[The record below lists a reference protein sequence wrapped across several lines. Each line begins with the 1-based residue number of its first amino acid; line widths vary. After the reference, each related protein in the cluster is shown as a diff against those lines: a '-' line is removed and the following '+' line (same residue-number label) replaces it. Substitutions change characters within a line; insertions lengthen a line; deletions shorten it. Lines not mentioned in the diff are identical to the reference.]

1 MATVRSSKPAPGRPA
16 PGRFRRPPAR
26 LRWKWFLAAFA
37 FLVLV
42 TGIFLIRPFWKLSG
56 QFDDVTFR
64 QPSRLYARATRLFE
78 GRNYPPELLVAG
90 LADEGY
96 REDKSSSD
104 LPAGRF
110 RRTPQGIEIHLR
122 SFPLPDG
129 SHGGGLVEVAYQ
141 GPRVAGLR
149 RDGKATDA
157 VILDPPLL
165 ASYYGPDLLERRPVA
180 LSEVSPELV
189 AAILAAEDETFF
201 RHPGISLTGTA
212 RALWVNMRGHGVRQG
227 GSTLT
232 QQLVKNL
239 YLTQERTISRKSQ
252 EILLAVLLES
262 RYSKKKILEAYL
274 NEIYLGGGNGV
285 SIVGVGAA
293 SRAYFGK
300 DAGDLDLAE
309 AATIAG
315 MIPSPA
321 NYSPVTHPDRALTR
335 RDWVLGR
342 MAKLRL
348 APQDKVDRALKEP
361 LAPAPEPVVRRRAP
375 YFADSAALEAS
386 RRFGVD
392 DLQDGGY
399 VLFSTLDWGGQKA
412 AQAAVETGL
421 KQIDGGR
428 KGKSLQAALVSMD
441 PATGGILAYVGGRG
455 YDASQFDR
463 AGRAQRQPGSSFKP
477 VVYAAAFESGKA
489 SPASFLEDEPLA
501 VPTSNGQEWSP
512 KNDDGSFHGWVS
524 VRTALEKSYNPAT
537 TRLALEVGMPQVV
550 RLAHDMG
557 ITTPMEPFPSMALGA
572 AAVTPLEMATV
583 YSTLAAGG
591 SRPPV
596 HELVAIL
603 DRYGKTVQGAPLPK
617 PARVLSAETSYLV
630 TSLLEGVLQRGTAA
644 GAAEGIPGELA
655 GKTGTTNNQRDAWFA
670 GYAPERAT
678 VVWVGYDNNARTRF
692 SGARAALPIW
702 VRFMARVVPPGG
714 YSTFRK
720 PEGVTTAT
728 IDPTTGKLATE
739 SCPYVITEVFREGEV
754 PTREC
759 DRHGGGAPEPQ
770 IALNE
775 TPEDRGAREETAK
788 AEERA
793 EQRAEDRQPRTIRG
807 FFKRLFGRGDKDR
820 GKPDRDRGGNDGG
833 GDPPER

>member
-1 MATVRSSKPAPGRPA
+1 MATVRSSKPVPGKIL
-16 PGRFRRPPAR
+16 R
-26 LRWKWFLAAFA
+26 LRWKWFLAAFL

-42 TGIFLIRPFWKLSG
+42 AGIFLIRPFWRLSG

-96 REDKSSSD
+96 REDKTSPT
-104 LPAGRF
+104 LPAGRY
-110 RRTPQGIEIHLR
+110 RRTGQGIEIHLR

-129 SHGGGLVEVAYQ
+129 SRGGGMVEVAYK
-141 GPRVAGLR
+141 GPRIAGLR
-149 RDGKATDA
+149 RDGKATED

-180 LSEVSPELV
+180 LAEVSPELV

-201 RHPGISLTGTA
+201 RHAGVSLTGTA

-252 EILLAVLLES
+252 EILLAVLLEA
-262 RYSKKKILEAYL
+262 RFSKKKILEAYL

-309 AATIAG
+309 AATLAG

-321 NYSPVTHPDRALTR
+321 NYSPITHPDKARER

-348 APQDKVDRALKEP
+348 APQEKVDQALKEP

-386 RRFGVD
+386 RRFGAD
-392 DLQDGGY
+392 DLEDGGY
-399 VLFSTLDWGGQKA
+399 ILFSTLDWGGQKA
-412 AQAAVETGL
+412 AQEAVETGL

-428 KGKSLQAALVSMD
+428 KGRSLQAALVSMD

-501 VPTSNGQEWSP
+501 VRTAGNQIWSP
-512 KNDDGSFHGWVS
+512 KNDDGTYHGWVS

-550 RLAHDMG
+550 RLARDMG

-572 AAVTPLEMATV
+572 AAVTPLEMTTV

-591 SRPPV
+591 ARPPV

-603 DRYGKTVQGAPLPK
+603 DRYGKPVQGAPLPK
-617 PARVLSAETSYLV
+617 PARVLSPQTSFLV

-655 GKTGTTNNQRDAWFA
+655 GKTGTTNNLRDAWFA

-678 VVWVGYDNNARTRF
+678 VVWVGYDDNARTRF
-692 SGARAALPIW
+692 SGSRAALPIW

-714 YSTFRK
+714 YSTFRT
-720 PEGVTTAT
+720 PEGITTAT

-739 SCPYVITEVFREGEV
+739 SCPYKITEVFRDGEV
-754 PTREC
+754 PTQEC
-759 DRHGGGAPEPQ
+759 DRHGGGEPESQIAANEPAPEGQGAPEE
-770 IALNE
+770 IAK
-775 TPEDRGAREETAK
+775 P
-788 AEERA
+788 A
-793 EQRAEDRQPRTIRG
+793 EQRAEDRQPRTIRN
-807 FFKRLFGRGDKDR
+807 FFKRIFGHKDEDRGKGEKDR
-820 GKPDRDRGGNDGG
+820 GRPERDQGEDGG
-833 GDPPER
+833 GDPPG

>member
-1 MATVRSSKPAPGRPA
+1 MANLRSSRSAPAK
-16 PGRFRRPPAR
+16 RPPAR
-26 LRWKWFLAAFA
+26 LRWKWFLAAFL
-37 FLVLV
+37 FLVMV

-78 GRNYPPELLVAG
+78 GRNYPPDLLVAG

-96 REDKSSSD
+96 REDKTSPD
-104 LPAGRF
+104 LPAGRY
-110 RRTPQGIEIHLR
+110 RRTSQGIEIHLR

-129 SHGGGLVEVAYQ
+129 SRGGGLVEVAYQ

-149 RDGKATDA
+149 RDGKAADA

-180 LSEVSPELV
+180 LSEVAPELV

-201 RHPGISLTGTA
+201 RHAGISVTGTA

-252 EILLAVLLES
+252 EILLAVLLEA

-274 NEIYLGGGNGV
+274 NEIYLGGGSGV
-285 SIVGVGAA
+285 SLVGVGAA

-309 AATIAG
+309 AATLAG

-321 NYSPVTHPDRALTR
+321 NYSPITHPDRALAR

-348 APQDKVDRALKEP
+348 APQDKIDQALKQP

-386 RRFGVD
+386 RRFGID
-392 DLQDGGY
+392 DLEDGGY

-412 AQAAVETGL
+412 AQEAVETGL

-428 KGKSLQAALVSMD
+428 KGKSLQSALVSMD

-501 VPTSNGQEWSP
+501 VPTSNGQAWSP
-512 KNDDGSFHGWVS
+512 KNDDGSYHGWVT

-537 TRLALEVGMPQVV
+537 TRLALEVGMTRVV
-550 RLAHDMG
+550 QLAHDMG

-583 YSTLAAGG
+583 YSTLASGG

-603 DRYGKTVQGAPLPK
+603 DRYGKPVQGAPLPK
-617 PARVLSAETSYLV
+617 PARVLSAQTSYLV

-678 VVWVGYDNNARTRF
+678 VVWVGYDDNARTRL

-714 YSTFRK
+714 YSAFKT
-720 PEGVTTAT
+720 PEGITTAT
-728 IDPTTGKLATE
+728 IDPSTGKLATE
-739 SCPYVITEVFREGEV
+739 SCPYVLTEVFREGEV
-754 PTREC
+754 PTQEC

-770 IALNE
+770 IAAASE
-775 TPEDRGAREETAK
+775 PDDRGDQETAGP
-788 AEERA
+788 A
-793 EQRAEDRQPRTIRG
+793 EQRAEERQPRTIRN
-807 FFKRLFGRGDKDR
+807 FFKRLFGRRDDGR
-820 GKPDRDRGGNDGG
+820 GKEESKDQGDGR
-833 GDPPER
+833 PPGP